1 MYYAL
6 FQQMWCCSVSC
17 VCITFRISKNFSD
30 IKGFCLYKSR
40 EDRLVSYLGP
50 IPYSSQAKPV
60 VSRKVLTTNDYHL
73 ELYLVITLK
82 FVLFLFWPLS
92 APPFKAIAPIFLK
105 VPQNFFI
112 WCIFALGGCQLS
124 IYAFR
129 LLCFGGFKITLQ
141 LFTFTIISIIISCKI
156 LHLLQGG
163 GLGIFGFS
171 SYPMGVGFCNYYL
184 SCPSTRVF

>member
-1 MYYAL
+1 MSKIL
-6 FQQMWCCSVSC
+6 LIDVLLPILRWCCLQTWSADKIFKNIFCKIFVVLNWGIILGAKFVNIVIKSVNQ
-17 VCITFRISKNFSD
+17 ISKKNWFKFTNFSD

-73 ELYLVITLK
+73 ELFLVITLK

-129 LLCFGGFKITLQ
+129 LLCFGGFKITL
-141 LFTFTIISIIISCKI
+141 
-156 LHLLQGG
+156 
-163 GLGIFGFS
+163 
-171 SYPMGVGFCNYYL
+171 
-184 SCPSTRVF
+184 